1 MADAGT
7 CAAAQLWGDFAS
19 HVLRGRLCGDR
30 LPPARRSRPGGA
42 ALPASACGGGE
53 GGPRKTRSVTRGG
66 VLRLRPVLTRPPGG
80 NEHARMRRDR
90 LLAWAQGCIPNRDPG
105 PDAASGLSAVAVSRG
120 ARLRGACCLSP
131 PPHEVGLVLAGLV
144 KLHGDV
150 R

>member
-90 LLAWAQGCIPNRDPG
+90 LLAWAQGCIPKPRPG
-105 PDAASGLSAVAVSRG
+105 PGCGFRTFRGCCQPRRAAAWRVLPQP
-120 ARLRGACCLSP
+120 SP
-131 PPHEVGLVLAGLV
+131 PRGRLGPRWLGQAAWG
-144 KLHGDV
+144 